1 VTGAEGSEGPDAALP
16 DADSSPV
23 PDTDGPGATGAAV
36 PDTDGPAATDA
47 AVADTHGPGAAG
59 AAVPDTDGPAVPGA
73 AADPDGPAILELRN
87 VTAAYGPFRALFGV
101 SLSVGPGEA
110 VALLG
115 ANGAGKTTVARV
127 ATGLVAPTSGS
138 VAVEGEDF
146 TGAGAFRFARAGVAH
161 APEGRS
167 VFATLTVEENL
178 SLSFR
183 QSRGRDGVGSGLEQA
198 FGMFPVLGERRRQ
211 LAGTLSGGEQR
222 MLSMARVLVESP
234 AVLVADEL
242 SLGLAPKIVDAVYE
256 SLTKLRENGS
266 ALLIVEQH
274 VGHALDLCHRVL
286 LLHHG
291 AVTWEGPSDDAAD
304 RVLAELFEPAAP

>member
-1 VTGAEGSEGPDAALP
+1 VVP
-16 DADSSPV
+16 DAD
-23 PDTDGPGATGAAV
+23 GA
-36 PDTDGPAATDA
+36 
-47 AVADTHGPGAAG
+47 
-59 AAVPDTDGPAVPGA
+59 AVPGA
-73 AADPDGPAILELRN
+73 AAPHPDGPAILELRN
-87 VTAAYGPFRALFGV
+87 VSAAYGPFRALFGV
-101 SLSVGPGEA
+101 SLSVGSGEA

-146 TGAGAFRFARAGVAH
+146 TGAGAFQFARAGVAH

-242 SLGLAPKIVDAVYE
+242 SLGLAPKVVDAVYE

>member
-1 VTGAEGSEGPDAALP
+1 VTGPDSPLVDGPDPADDPAP
-16 DADSSPV
+16 DAPAG
-23 PDTDGPGATGAAV
+23 TDGPV
-36 PDTDGPAATDA
+36 TDGTAVADTPDPTDDPATDAPAATD
-47 AVADTHGPGAAG
+47 GP
-59 AAVPDTDGPAVPGA
+59 V
-73 AADPDGPAILELRN
+73 ILELRD
-87 VTAAYGPFRALFGV
+87 VSAAYGPFRALFGV
-101 SLSVGPGEA
+101 SLTVGPGEA

-127 ATGLVAPTSGS
+127 ATGLVAPSSGA
-138 VAVEGEDF
+138 VMVEGRNF
-146 TGAGAFRFARAGVAH
+146 TGSGAFKFARAGVAH

-178 SLSFR
+178 TLSFR
-183 QSRGRDGVGSGLEQA
+183 QSKGRSGVGPGLERA
-198 FGMFPVLGERRRQ
+198 FGMFPVLGQRRRQ

-242 SLGLAPKIVDAVYE
+242 SLGLAPKIVDGVYE
-256 SLTKLRENGS
+256 SLARLREQGS

-274 VGHALDLCHRVL
+274 VGHALDLCDRVA

-291 AVTWEGPSDDAAD
+291 AVTWEGPSDHAAN
-304 RVLAELFEPAAP
+304 RVMAELFEPAAP